1 MLFLLIKREYIDPND
16 DNRSY
21 HWFWVPL
28 INCLRKVPIT
38 HYKPASSS
46 GADDI
51 LQLEHTGIYKMQLL
65 SSSIEVINFIY
76 TSLQG
81 TSELSLN
88 ESTLQSAYE
97 AFDKIIGLF
106 TACSAGQ
113 ITDSDG
119 NVSLYNIT
127 GWADTA
133 NIKDVLIFGKL
144 NVYRRLIEDST
155 SPLSG
160 DPIVQAGILSIP
172 KDTKEVKL
180 INIHKSVA
188 NNVIRYEYN
197 ELISLVIQNAMQID
211 NDYYNPNTL
220 NLHIYVG
227 DIATLRITQQSTY
240 FIDTKTKSTTLHIYP
255 PTTHGYGTTLMPM
268 NGNRIVENILD
279 DFVSPY
285 RSQSHNNQLF
295 YDVL

>member
-1 MLFLLIKREYIDPND
+1 
-16 DNRSY
+16 
-21 HWFWVPL
+21 
-28 INCLRKVPIT
+28 
-38 HYKPASSS
+38 
-46 GADDI
+46 
-51 LQLEHTGIYKMQLL
+51 MQLL

-133 NIKDVLIFGKL
+133 NVKDVLIFGKL
-144 NVYRRLIEDST
+144 NVYRMLLEDST
-155 SPLSG
+155 FPLSVS
-160 DPIVQAGILSIP
+160 PIVQAGILSIP

-180 INIHKSVA
+180 ISVHKSVA
-188 NNVIRYEYN
+188 NNVIRYEYD

-211 NDYYNPNTL
+211 STYYNPNTL

-227 DIATLRITQQSTY
+227 DTATLRITQQSTY
-240 FIDTKTKSTTLHIYP
+240 FIDTKTKNTTRHIYP

-268 NGNRIVENILD
+268 EGNKVIENILGS
-279 DFVSPY
+279 FVTPY
-285 RSQSHNNQLF
+285 RSQQHNNQLF